1 MCGFCL
7 CFVSLY
13 MVIWVVNK
21 WEVRK
26 IKQEWIYLALHTLSS
41 LCATIGFAYG
51 AKLYY
56 KKRKPL
62 FAQLIVSAL
71 GCFAFSH
78 LHAVVSV
85 LTAGTIPDGFHLGKM
100 GFIGGV
106 VFLFSASYG
115 QMDGL
120 ADDKSPKNR
129 KYKFAA
135 LAAPAVLFIGFVAV
149 LLSGAG
155 LVTKIF
161 AGVQFAIMMQC
172 SYYLL
177 KHLLIPDI
185 ELGIIRA
192 VREYLIATLCLTA
205 FLSLFVISEALQSL
219 ALSDCAGVLL
229 CRSGSRTQQKCR
241 NSLQQGSHSGTA
253 LLSADG

>member
-1 MCGFCL
+1 M
-7 CFVSLY
+7 
-13 MVIWVVNK
+13 
-21 WEVRK
+21 
-26 IKQEWIYLALHTLSS
+26 YLALHILSL
-41 LCATIGFAYG
+41 LCATVGFAYG

-56 KKRKPL
+56 KKRKSL
-62 FAQLIVSAL
+62 FAQLVVSAL

-78 LHAVVSV
+78 LHGVVSI
-85 LTAGTIPDGFHLGKM
+85 LTAGAIPEGFHLGKL
-100 GFIGGV
+100 GFIGGI

-120 ADDKSPKNR
+120 ADDRSRKNR

-135 LAAPAVLFIGFVAV
+135 FCAPAVLLIGFVAV

-155 LVTKIF
+155 PATKIF
-161 AGVQFAIMMQC
+161 AGIQFAIMMQC

-192 VREYLIATLCLTA
+192 IREYLITALCLTV
-205 FLSLFVISEALQSL
+205 FLSLFVISEAFQSL
-219 ALSDCAGVLL
+219 VLAAISLICL
-229 CRSGSRTQQKCR
+229 CGAYLCLIPMLKRGCDRWKI
-241 NSLQQGSHSGTA
+241 
-253 LLSADG
+253 